1 MKAKPAG
8 NTLLANHILFFANDK
23 MEEINVDLKQWK
35 KYIIPTVFPKL
46 AWSPSICD
54 AHICF
59 VDLNVSC
66 LLFVFV

>member
-35 KYIIPTVFPKL
+35 NISFQLSSRNLLGHHRYVMLI
-46 AWSPSICD
+46 
-54 AHICF
+54 F
-59 VDLNVSC
+59 VL
-66 LLFVFV
+66 